1 MSRVETIEELE
12 ALYPG
17 IAKMSPATTE
27 KETAV
32 INDEYRRLIEATPFF
47 AMTSV
52 GEEGTDCS
60 PRGDGAGCIH
70 ILDDNTIA
78 FADRRGNNRL
88 DTLRNIVLDPRVSL
102 LCMIPLWNETLRI
115 NGRAHVSA
123 DPELIKSFE
132 FKGKLP
138 ATVVVIKIDTMYF
151 QCARALKRAKL
162 WEPETWQDASGLPTA
177 GQLVKSTMPEFDANT
192 YDQALPGRQ
201 AETMY

>member
-1 MSRVETIEELE
+1 MSRIESIEQLE

-27 KETAV
+27 KETAI

-102 LCMIPLWNETLRI
+102 LCLIPGWNEALRI
-115 NGRAHVSA
+115 NGQAHVSA
-123 DPELIKSFE
+123 DPDLIASFE

-138 ATVVVIKIDTMYF
+138 ASVVVIKIDTMYF
-151 QCARALKRAKL
+151 QCARAIVRAKL
-162 WEPETWQDASGLPTA
+162 WNHETSADAKTLPTA
-177 GQLVKSTMPEFDANT
+177 GQLVKSTMPEFDAKT
-192 YDQALPGRQ
+192 YDKALPKRQ

>member
-1 MSRVETIEELE
+1 MSRVETIEQLE

-17 IAKMSPATTE
+17 ISKMSPATTE

-32 INDEYRRLIEATPFF
+32 VNDTYRRLIEATPFF
-47 AMTSV
+47 AITSV

-70 ILDDNTIA
+70 ILDENTIC

-102 LCMIPLWNETLRI
+102 LCMIPGWNEALRI
-115 NGRAHVSA
+115 NGKAYVSA
-123 DPELIKSFE
+123 DPDLVARFE
-132 FKGKLP
+132 VNGKLP

-151 QCARALKRAKL
+151 QCARAIKRAKL
-162 WEPETWQDASGLPTA
+162 WQHEAWEDASKLPTA
-177 GQLVKSTMPEFDANT
+177 GQLVKSTMPEFGAEE
-192 YDQALPGRQ
+192 YDKALPKRQ
-201 AETMY
+201 AQTLY